1 MSNPVEHLYL
11 VEHQTF
17 GSAKIRASSPLIACL
32 VFMEKLAPLDT
43 EKEVYTCNSMRGNPR
58 GATHKVTL
66 LDGSKSSTTYLC
78 VRKSPA
84 KKPVAKKKNTFK
96 VNCWIHAHYTVE
108 VEAKDMN
115 EAVSIAESGGGRS
128 QVNFRG
134 LAIGD
139 SGVTSVELP
148 NGKTKYLE

>member
-1 MSNPVEHLYL
+1 MSNPVEHLYQ
-11 VEHQTF
+11 VENQLLGKTRI
-17 GSAKIRASSPLIACL
+17 KASSPLIACMS
-32 VFMEKLAPLDT
+32 FMNNFYPLDP
-43 EKEVYTCNSMRGNPR
+43 EKEVYTYTSMRGNPR

-66 LDGSKSSTTYLC
+66 LDGSKSSVTYFC
-78 VRKSPA
+78 VRQVPA
-84 KKPVAKKKNTFK
+84 KKPVAKKNTFK

-108 VEAKDMN
+108 VEAKDMD

-148 NGKTKYLE
+148 NGKTEYLE